1 MEKSEHIDE
10 LAAALA
16 KAQGMMQHAS
26 KDAANPFFKS
36 SYATLGSVMD
46 AIRVPFSSNGL
57 SYTQPATTHDD
68 LITVE
73 TMLLHSSGQWIS
85 SSLRAKPAKSDVQ
98 GIGSTISYLK
108 RYGLQA
114 MAGVASEDDDGEAA
128 VGRPQPRTQPKQQP
142 QQQPPQQQQQQQQA
156 PAANKQPQIFDK
168 DKPNMVQW
176 MTSHLKENN
185 ITDSAIISSVISL
198 MHGVEVSRKNI
209 GEAVEEVMT
218 QIQMRK

>member
-1 MEKSEHIDE
+1 MKRSEHIGE

-16 KAQGMMQHAS
+16 KAQGMMTAAI
-26 KDAANPFFKS
+26 KDASNPFFKS
-36 SYATLGSVMD
+36 KYATLESVME
-46 AIRVPFSSNGL
+46 AIRVPFSTNGL
-57 SYTQPATTHDD
+57 SYTQPAETDD
-68 LITVE
+68 EYIVVE
-73 TMLLHSSGQWIS
+73 TMLMHASGQWIS
-85 SSLRAKPAKSDVQ
+85 SSLLAKPAKSDVQ

-142 QQQPPQQQQQQQQA
+142 QQQPPQQQQQQA
-156 PAANKQPQIFDK
+156 PAANKPPQIFDK
-168 DKPNMVQW
+168 DKINMVQW

-185 ITDSAIISSVISL
+185 ITDSGIISSVISL